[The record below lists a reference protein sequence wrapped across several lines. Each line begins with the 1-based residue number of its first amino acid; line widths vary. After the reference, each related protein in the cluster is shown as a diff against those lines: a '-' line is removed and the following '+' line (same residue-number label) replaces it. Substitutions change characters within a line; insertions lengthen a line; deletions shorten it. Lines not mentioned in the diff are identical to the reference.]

1 MAFMPSSDQTHRPRH
16 DMILGC
22 TSLCLSSF
30 VGYQSCKHDILKIN
44 ELMQLGTS
52 GLQGKGIKRSVL
64 GVRRLKIKTTRG
76 QNRSQHS
83 LPARFLQNYANQTRR
98 AHITVTVRCV
108 TTSRMQKVNGSRSHK
123 DVDRFGR
130 VAEGSFSTTV
140 GYSSFSALALCGRHI
155 ACHGTSA
162 TSVGHFPP
170 RTYSPAGTIPL
181 PFHTV

>member
-1 MAFMPSSDQTHRPRH
+1 
-16 DMILGC
+16 
-22 TSLCLSSF
+22 
-30 VGYQSCKHDILKIN
+30 
-44 ELMQLGTS
+44 MQLGTS

-123 DVDRFGR
+123 DVDRFGG

-140 GYSSFSALALCGRHI
+140 GYSSFSALALCGRQI

-170 RTYSPAGTIPL
+170 RTYSHQTL
-181 PFHTV
+181 PRRNNTPPFSHSVGHSPYHHHHVPIYIKRSTTT